1 MKLCLFCNFQSNENL
16 MTCPKDGSSLV
27 LIGDDPI
34 IGLVLDGRYKVES
47 LIGQGAAGSVYKGYQ
62 EVIGREVAIKI
73 LHDYLVSDDEF
84 NRRFI
89 QEAKASSRL
98 SHPNIITIYDFG
110 VIPKVNRPYIV
121 MDYLQGTALADLIID
136 QKRLS
141 YKMALPIFVG
151 VAQALGEAHR
161 HNIVHRDIKP
171 ENIVLVERG
180 EDPLFPILVDFG
192 IARIAQEETESN
204 RITKTGTVCG
214 SPTYMS
220 PEQCVNSRVGPSSDI
235 YSLGIVI
242 FEALTG
248 EVPFLSEQVVKVM
261 SMHLSNPAP
270 KLNQMGLD
278 VKFPPQLEAIID
290 KMLAKDPNSRYKNM
304 DEVAEA
310 LIEVINLKDN
320 DMSLAQSISAK
331 TKIIQ
336 PTGSQA
342 SPPHNFF
349 NKEINVKP
357 EEITK
362 HLTNSSA
369 NASYSSLPG
378 WDTMIAPLDKPSDA
392 NEPHQGQFNSLNNN
406 QIADNSAESNDVETS
421 QTDADGIVPPE
432 NNNQLSAKDLAL
444 KRLEELSKVSEQQ
457 PFAENKE
464 LPKYTNLKSFNP
476 NDFKKKKVVPL
487 SNDNNQVGKFK
498 LIILGL
504 FSLMLITGVIYYS
517 INFLNSQNLPI
528 SYDTQINNLLSQGKL
543 DDCCVYM
550 EQLNSQGKLN
560 IKQINQL
567 YSLYITLAKKLA
579 RQNKYEDAL
588 ETLDSIPKE
597 ASQYKIAQTLKVKY
611 LNLLENTDVTPVKP
625 NKRKSK

>member
-1 MKLCLFCNFQSNENL
+1 

-121 MDYLQGTALADLIID
+121 MDFLQGTSLADLIIEN
-136 QKRLS
+136 KRLD

-180 EDPLFPILVDFG
+180 DDPMFPILVDFG

-220 PEQCVNSRVGPSSDI
+220 PEQCINSRVGPSSDI

-270 KLNQMGLD
+270 KINQMGLD
-278 VKFPPQLEAIID
+278 VKFPVQLEALID
-290 KMLAKDPNSRYKNM
+290 KMLAKDPNSRYKTM
-304 DEVAEA
+304 DEVADA
-310 LIEVINLKDN
+310 LIEIINLKEN
-320 DMSLAQSISAK
+320 EISLAQAITAQ
-331 TKIIQ
+331 TRLNQ
-336 PTGSQA
+336 PPPPPPPQN
-342 SPPHNFF
+342 SPPHNIF
-349 NKEINVKP
+349 NKEYKVDP
-357 EEITK
+357 EEVNQYIATDK
-362 HLTNSSA
+362 TT
-369 NASYSSLPG
+369 ASYSSLPD
-378 WDTMIAPLDKPSDA
+378 WNTMIAPVDRLSD
-392 NEPHQGQFNSLNNN
+392 NFDDV
-406 QIADNSAESNDVETS
+406 DNSTLNPAESTNYHESHPNTGYTNESVSTEKVKDNHS
-421 QTDADGIVPPE
+421 DNA
-432 NNNQLSAKDLAL
+432 NLSSKDIAL
-444 KRLEELSKVSEQQ
+444 KRLEELAKTPPADIAPESPSASKFSNLRSFDPSQFKQ
-457 PFAENKE
+457 KKTLKP
-464 LPKYTNLKSFNP
+464 PTSGGLKSLKLVFLGVFTLALISGVVYYCVNVLMAKNP
-476 NDFKKKKVVPL
+476 SV
-487 SNDNNQVGKFK
+487 
-498 LIILGL
+498 
-504 FSLMLITGVIYYS
+504 TA
-517 INFLNSQNLPI
+517 
-528 SYDTQINNLLSQGKL
+528 DTQITNLLSQGKL
-543 DDCCVYM
+543 DECCAYM
-550 EQLNSQGKLN
+550 EQLKSQGKLN
-560 IKQINQL
+560 DKQIDQL
-567 YSLYITLAKKLA
+567 YSLYLKLAKSLA
-579 RQNKYEDAL
+579 RDQDYETAL

-597 ASQYKIAQTLKVKY
+597 ANQYKLAQILKTKY
-611 LNLLENTDVTPVKP
+611 LTLLQNPDSQDKSVSSGKK
-625 NKRKSK
+625 NKR